1 MIDNDTVATTARQLR
16 LILDAIERGDLDA
29 SATVR
34 ARLEGAATALEALTA
49 NRTRDTDGRQSVKQS
64 FDCYRLLYDWRMSTA
79 SIAAA
84 IDRTRSRGARATETG
99 SAVAYLRVST
109 DEQAESG
116 AGLAAQ
122 RNAIEAVA
130 AVRGWTITAWHEDG
144 GVSGGKAPHQRPGLA
159 GALDA
164 VQTGQAER
172 LIVAKI
178 DRLSRRFRDAVDLM
192 ETAADEGWPLYIAD
206 IDADLTTSNGRL
218 VARMLA
224 AISEDER
231 DRIRQRTKAALAAK
245 KAAGVRL
252 GRPSTLPAEVVA
264 RIVTDRASGVSFG
277 KIAAALNADGVPTA
291 QGGKRW
297 YPATVKAVVSG
308 QDAARMRAEK

>member
-1 MIDNDTVATTARQLR
+1 M
-16 LILDAIERGDLDA
+16 
-29 SATVR
+29 SA
-34 ARLEGAATALEALTA
+34 
-49 NRTRDTDGRQSVKQS
+49 Q
-64 FDCYRLLYDWRMSTA
+64 

-84 IDRTRSRGARATETG
+84 LDRTRSRKVRATGTASAG
-99 SAVAYLRVST
+99 SAVGYLRVST
-109 DEQAESG
+109 EEQAESG

-122 RNAIEAVA
+122 RTAIETVA
-130 AVRGWTITAWHEDG
+130 NARGWVIIAWHEDG
-144 GVSGGKAPHQRPGLA
+144 GVSGGKAPQLRPGLA
-159 GALDA
+159 AALEA

-178 DRLSRRFRDAVDLM
+178 DRLSRKFRDAVELM

-218 VARMLA
+218 IARMLA

-252 GRPSTLPAEVVA
+252 GRPSTLPRAVVA
-264 RIVTDRASGVSFG
+264 RIVTDRAAGMSFG
-277 KIAAALNADGVPTA
+277 RIAETLNTEGVATA
-291 QGGKRW
+291 QGGRKW
-297 YPATVKAVVSG
+297 HAATVKAVLDG
-308 QDAARMRAEK
+308 QDAAQLQNLC

>member
-1 MIDNDTVATTARQLR
+1 MSSSTI
-16 LILDAIERGDLDA
+16 
-29 SATVR
+29 
-34 ARLEGAATALEALTA
+34 ATAL
-49 NRTRDTDGRQSVKQS
+49 
-64 FDCYRLLYDWRMSTA
+64 
-79 SIAAA
+79 
-84 IDRTRSRGARATETG
+84 DRTRTRRARTSKTAPTG

-122 RNAIEAVA
+122 RAAIETVA
-130 AVRGWTITAWHEDG
+130 AVRGWTVTAWHEDG
-144 GVSGGKAPHQRPGLA
+144 GISGGKAPHQRPGLA
-159 GALDA
+159 AALGA
-164 VQTGQAER
+164 VQTGEAER

-231 DRIRQRTKAALAAK
+231 DRIRQRTKAALAEL
-245 KAAGVRL
+245 KAQGVRL
-252 GRPSTLPAEVVA
+252 GRPSSLPTEIVA
-264 RIVTDRASGVSFG
+264 RIVADRGAGISFG
-277 KIAAALNADGVPTA
+277 KIAASLNADGVATS
-291 QGGKRW
+291 QGGKQW
-297 YPATVKAVVSG
+297 YPATVKAVCHG
-308 QDAARMRAEK
+308 QDAARLRDRTAKAEN

>member
-1 MIDNDTVATTARQLR
+1 
-16 LILDAIERGDLDA
+16 
-29 SATVR
+29 
-34 ARLEGAATALEALTA
+34 
-49 NRTRDTDGRQSVKQS
+49 
-64 FDCYRLLYDWRMSTA
+64 MSTA

-84 IDRTRSRGARATETG
+84 IDRTRSRRARTTETATTG

-130 AVRGWTITAWHEDG
+130 AARGWTITGWHEDG

-252 GRPSTLPAEVVA
+252 GRPPTLPAAVVA
-264 RIVTDRASGVSFG
+264 RIVTNRTSGVSFG

-297 YPATVKAVVSG
+297 YPATVKAVLSG
-308 QDAARMRAEK
+308 QDAARMRAET

>member
-1 MIDNDTVATTARQLR
+1 
-16 LILDAIERGDLDA
+16 
-29 SATVR
+29 
-34 ARLEGAATALEALTA
+34 
-49 NRTRDTDGRQSVKQS
+49 
-64 FDCYRLLYDWRMSTA
+64 MSTA

-84 IDRTRSRGARATETG
+84 IDRTRSRRARTTETATTG

-164 VQTGQAER
+164 VQTGRAER

-308 QDAARMRAEK
+308 QDAARMRAQK

>member
-1 MIDNDTVATTARQLR
+1 MIGV
-16 LILDAIERGDLDA
+16 
-29 SATVR
+29 
-34 ARLEGAATALEALTA
+34 
-49 NRTRDTDGRQSVKQS
+49 
-64 FDCYRLLYDWRMSTA
+64 MSTA
-79 SIAAA
+79 TIAAA
-84 IDRTRSRGARATETG
+84 LDRTRTRRARVTDTAPAGT
-99 SAVAYLRVST
+99 AVAYVRVST

-122 RNAIEAVA
+122 RSAIEAVA
-130 AVRGWTITAWHEDG
+130 AARGWTITAWHEDG

-159 GALDA
+159 AALEG

-178 DRLSRRFRDAVDLM
+178 DRLSRKFRDAVDLM

-252 GRPSTLPAEVVA
+252 GRPPMLPVEVVA
-264 RIVTDRASGVSFG
+264 RMIADRYEGTSFA
-277 KIAAALNADGVPTA
+277 KIADALNADAVPTA
-291 QGGKRW
+291 QGGAQW
-297 YPATVKAVVSG
+297 YPATVKAVLDG
-308 QDAARMRAEK
+308 QDAARLRAQAVSASA

>member
-1 MIDNDTVATTARQLR
+1 MTTEHVQSSLMPAAFIGHGSPMNALEINRYTSAWR
-16 LILDAIERGDLDA
+16 EFGRAVPRPRAILVV
-29 SATVR
+29 SAHWYIN
-34 ARLEGAATALEALTA
+34 ATAVTA
-49 NRTRDTDGRQSVKQS
+49 MHRPRTIHDFYGFPSEL
-64 FDCYRLLYDWRMSTA
+64 FD
-79 SIAAA
+79 
-84 IDRTRSRGARATETG
+84 
-99 SAVAYLRVST
+99 
-109 DEQAESG
+109 
-116 AGLAAQ
+116 
-122 RNAIEAVA
+122 
-130 AVRGWTITAWHEDG
+130 
-144 GVSGGKAPHQRPGLA
+144 
-159 GALDA
+159 
-164 VQTGQAER
+164 VQYP
-172 LIVAKI
+172 
-178 DRLSRRFRDAVDLM
+178 
-192 ETAADEGWPLYIAD
+192 AADEGWPLYIAD

-252 GRPSTLPAEVVA
+252 GRPPTLPAEVVA

-308 QDAARMRAEK
+308 QDAARMRAEN

>member
-1 MIDNDTVATTARQLR
+1 
-16 LILDAIERGDLDA
+16 
-29 SATVR
+29 
-34 ARLEGAATALEALTA
+34 
-49 NRTRDTDGRQSVKQS
+49 
-64 FDCYRLLYDWRMSTA
+64 MSTA

-84 IDRTRSRGARATETG
+84 IDRTRSRRARTTETATTG

-116 AGLAAQ
+116 A
-122 RNAIEAVA
+122 
-130 AVRGWTITAWHEDG
+130 
-144 GVSGGKAPHQRPGLA
+144 GLA

-231 DRIRQRTKAALAAK
+231 DRIRQRPKAALAAK
-245 KAAGVRL
+245 TAAGVRL
-252 GRPSTLPAEVVA
+252 GRPSALPAEVVA

-277 KIAAALNADGVPTA
+277 KIAAALNTDGVPTA

-308 QDAARMRAEK
+308 QDAARMRAEE

>member
-1 MIDNDTVATTARQLR
+1 MSTTA
-16 LILDAIERGDLDA
+16 I
-29 SATVR
+29 
-34 ARLEGAATALEALTA
+34 ATAL
-49 NRTRDTDGRQSVKQS
+49 
-64 FDCYRLLYDWRMSTA
+64 
-79 SIAAA
+79 
-84 IDRTRSRGARATETG
+84 DRTRSRRSRATGPAPTG
-99 SAVAYLRVST
+99 TAVAYLRVST

-122 RNAIEAVA
+122 RSAIEAVA
-130 AVRGWTITAWHEDG
+130 AARGWTIADDAWHEDG

-159 GALDA
+159 AALEA

-178 DRLSRRFRDAVDLM
+178 DRLSRKFRDAVDLM

-252 GRPSTLPAEVVA
+252 GRPSTLPSEVVA
-264 RIVTDRASGVSFG
+264 RIIEERAAGASFA
-277 KIAAALNADGVPTA
+277 KIALALNADAVPTA
-291 QGGKRW
+291 QGGARW
-297 YPATVKAVVSG
+297 YPATVKAVFGG
-308 QDAARMRAEK
+308 QDAARLRAAPPAVSL

>member
-1 MIDNDTVATTARQLR
+1 
-16 LILDAIERGDLDA
+16 
-29 SATVR
+29 
-34 ARLEGAATALEALTA
+34 
-49 NRTRDTDGRQSVKQS
+49 
-64 FDCYRLLYDWRMSTA
+64 MSTA

-84 IDRTRSRGARATETG
+84 IDRTRSRRARTTETATAG

-116 AGLAAQ
+116 AGLTAQ

-130 AVRGWTITAWHEDG
+130 AVCGWTITAWHEDG

-164 VQTGQAER
+164 VQSGPAER
-172 LIVAKI
+172 LIVAMI

-218 VARMLA
+218 VARTVCDSVRGCDHPVPRPQTSPA
-224 AISEDER
+224 RSV
-231 DRIRQRTKAALAAK
+231 TTCT
-245 KAAGVRL
+245 AAG
-252 GRPSTLPAEVVA
+252 STTATATGPPNRAGIAPAA
-264 RIVTDRASGVSFG
+264 TTTAPGITRRCDGHC
-277 KIAAALNADGVPTA
+277 AL
-291 QGGKRW
+291 
-297 YPATVKAVVSG
+297 
-308 QDAARMRAEK
+308 

>member
-1 MIDNDTVATTARQLR
+1 MI
-16 LILDAIERGDLDA
+16 G
-29 SATVR
+29 
-34 ARLEGAATALEALTA
+34 G
-49 NRTRDTDGRQSVKQS
+49 
-64 FDCYRLLYDWRMSTA
+64 MSTA
-79 SIAAA
+79 TIAAA
-84 IDRTRSRGARATETG
+84 LDRTRSRRARKVEAAPVG

-122 RNAIEAVA
+122 RSAIESVA
-130 AVRGWTITAWHEDG
+130 AARGWTITAWHEDG

-159 GALDA
+159 AALEA
-164 VQTGQAER
+164 VQSSAAER
-172 LIVAKI
+172 LVVAKI
-178 DRLSRRFRDAVDLM
+178 DRLSRKFRDAVDLM

-252 GRPSTLPAEVVA
+252 GRPSALPHEVVE
-264 RIVTDRASGVSFG
+264 RIVAERAAGVSFG
-277 KIAAALNADGVPTA
+277 KIAGALNTDGVQTA

-297 YPATVKAVVSG
+297 YPATVKAVISG
-308 QDAARMRAEK
+308 QDAAALRPIEQAE

>member
-1 MIDNDTVATTARQLR
+1 MVRHRTSVPVSPAR
-16 LILDAIERGDLDA
+16 
-29 SATVR
+29 
-34 ARLEGAATALEALTA
+34 
-49 NRTRDTDGRQSVKQS
+49 
-64 FDCYRLLYDWRMSTA
+64 ST
-79 SIAAA
+79 
-84 IDRTRSRGARATETG
+84 
-99 SAVAYLRVST
+99 
-109 DEQAESG
+109 
-116 AGLAAQ
+116 
-122 RNAIEAVA
+122 
-130 AVRGWTITAWHEDG
+130 
-144 GVSGGKAPHQRPGLA
+144 
-159 GALDA
+159 

-192 ETAADEGWPLYIAD
+192 ETAADDGWPLYIAD

-252 GRPSTLPAEVVA
+252 GRPSTLPAAVVA

>member
-1 MIDNDTVATTARQLR
+1 M
-16 LILDAIERGDLDA
+16 
-29 SATVR
+29 SA
-34 ARLEGAATALEALTA
+34 
-49 NRTRDTDGRQSVKQS
+49 
-64 FDCYRLLYDWRMSTA
+64 A

-84 IDRTRSRGARATETG
+84 IDRTRSRRARTTAPIG

-116 AGLAAQ
+116 AGFAAQ
-122 RNAIEAVA
+122 RSAIEAVA

-192 ETAADEGWPLYIAD
+192 ETADEGWPLYIAD

-252 GRPSTLPAEVVA
+252 GRPATLPAELVA

-308 QDAARMRAEK
+308 QDAAQMRAEK

>member
-1 MIDNDTVATTARQLR
+1 
-16 LILDAIERGDLDA
+16 
-29 SATVR
+29 
-34 ARLEGAATALEALTA
+34 
-49 NRTRDTDGRQSVKQS
+49 
-64 FDCYRLLYDWRMSTA
+64 MSTA
-79 SIAAA
+79 NIAAA
-84 IDRTRSRGARATETG
+84 LDRTRSRRSRSTG
-99 SAVAYLRVST
+99 PAPTGTAVAYLRVST

-122 RNAIEAVA
+122 RAAIEAVA
-130 AVRGWTITAWHEDG
+130 SVRGWIITAWHEDG

-159 GALDA
+159 AALEA
-164 VQTGQAER
+164 VQTGEAER

-178 DRLSRRFRDAVDLM
+178 DRLSRKFRDAVDLM

-252 GRPSTLPAEVVA
+252 GRPSLLPDAVVA
-264 RIVTDRASGVSFG
+264 RIVDQRAAGVSFA
-277 KIAAALNADGVPTA
+277 KIAAALNEDAVPTA

-297 YPATVKAVVSG
+297 YPATVKAVLGG
-308 QDAARMRAEK
+308 QDAARHREHPAKAVLT

>member
-1 MIDNDTVATTARQLR
+1 MIVNM
-16 LILDAIERGDLDA
+16 G
-29 SATVR
+29 
-34 ARLEGAATALEALTA
+34 
-49 NRTRDTDGRQSVKQS
+49 
-64 FDCYRLLYDWRMSTA
+64 TA

-84 IDRTRSRGARATETG
+84 LDRTRSRRARVTQAAPAG

-122 RNAIEAVA
+122 RSAIEAVA
-130 AVRGWTITAWHEDG
+130 AARGWTITTWHEDG
-144 GVSGGKAPHQRPGLA
+144 GVSGEKAPHQRPGLA
-159 GALDA
+159 AALEA
-164 VQTGQAER
+164 VQTGLAER
-172 LIVAKI
+172 LVVAKI
-178 DRLSRRFRDAVDLM
+178 DRLSRKFRDAVDLM

-231 DRIRQRTKAALAAK
+231 DRIRQRTKSALAAK

-252 GRPSTLPAEVVA
+252 GRPSALPREVVA
-264 RIVTDRASGVSFG
+264 RIVTDRASGMSFG
-277 KIAAALNADGVPTA
+277 RIAATLNDDGVATA
-291 QGGKRW
+291 QGGRRW
-297 YPATVKAVVSG
+297 YPATVKAVLEG
-308 QDAARMRAEK
+308 QDAAQLDGRGGRAS

>member
-1 MIDNDTVATTARQLR
+1 
-16 LILDAIERGDLDA
+16 
-29 SATVR
+29 
-34 ARLEGAATALEALTA
+34 
-49 NRTRDTDGRQSVKQS
+49 
-64 FDCYRLLYDWRMSTA
+64 MSNQ

-84 IDRTRSRGARATETG
+84 LDRTRSRKTRATSTAPVG
-99 SAVAYLRVST
+99 SAVGYLRVST
-109 DEQAESG
+109 EEQADSG

-122 RNAIEAVA
+122 RTAIETVA
-130 AVRGWTITAWHEDG
+130 SARGWVITAWHEDG

-159 GALDA
+159 AALDA
-164 VQTGQAER
+164 VQTGQTER

-178 DRLSRRFRDAVDLM
+178 DRLSRKFRDAVELM

-252 GRPSTLPAEVVA
+252 GRPSTVPQDVVA
-264 RIVTDRASGVSFG
+264 RIVADRAAGMSFG
-277 KIAAALNADGVPTA
+277 RIAEALNTDAVPTA
-291 QGGKRW
+291 QGGRQW
-297 YPATVKAVVSG
+297 YPATVKAVLDG
-308 QDAARMRAEK
+308 QDAAQLQINP

>member
-1 MIDNDTVATTARQLR
+1 
-16 LILDAIERGDLDA
+16 
-29 SATVR
+29 
-34 ARLEGAATALEALTA
+34 
-49 NRTRDTDGRQSVKQS
+49 
-64 FDCYRLLYDWRMSTA
+64 MSTA

-84 IDRTRSRGARATETG
+84 IDRTRSRRARTTEAAPTG

-218 VARMLA
+218 VARMTAVA
-224 AISEDER
+224 AMANPVPTR
-231 DRIRQRTKAALAAK
+231 
-245 KAAGVRL
+245 V
-252 GRPSTLPAEVVA
+252 
-264 RIVTDRASGVSFG
+264 RASPLSHP
-277 KIAAALNADGVPTA
+277 N
-291 QGGKRW
+291 RE
-297 YPATVKAVVSG
+297 
-308 QDAARMRAEK
+308 ARSDMICQREGSIRRLCLLACWQAWLLACRRPWAWGSDRSTR

>member
-1 MIDNDTVATTARQLR
+1 
-16 LILDAIERGDLDA
+16 
-29 SATVR
+29 
-34 ARLEGAATALEALTA
+34 
-49 NRTRDTDGRQSVKQS
+49 
-64 FDCYRLLYDWRMSTA
+64 MSTA
-79 SIAAA
+79 TIAAA
-84 IDRTRSRGARATETG
+84 LDRTRSRRARVTDTAPTG
-99 SAVAYLRVST
+99 TAVAYLRVST

-122 RNAIEAVA
+122 RSAIEAVA

-144 GVSGGKAPHQRPGLA
+144 GVSGGKPPHQRPGLA
-159 GALDA
+159 AALDA

-178 DRLSRRFRDAVDLM
+178 DRLSRKFRDSVDLM

-206 IDADLTTSNGRL
+206 IDADLMTSNGRL

-264 RIVTDRASGVSFG
+264 RIVADRAAGTSFA
-277 KIAAALNADGVPTA
+277 KIADGLNADAVPTA
-291 QGGKRW
+291 QGGARW
-297 YPATVKAVVSG
+297 YPATVKAVIDG
-308 QDAARMRAEK
+308 QDAARLRSGATPA

>member
-1 MIDNDTVATTARQLR
+1 
-16 LILDAIERGDLDA
+16 
-29 SATVR
+29 
-34 ARLEGAATALEALTA
+34 
-49 NRTRDTDGRQSVKQS
+49 
-64 FDCYRLLYDWRMSTA
+64 MSTA

-84 IDRTRSRGARATETG
+84 IDRTRSRRARTTETATTG

-109 DEQAESG
+109 DEQAKSG

-130 AVRGWTITAWHEDG
+130 AVRGWTITAWYEDG
-144 GVSGGKAPHQRPGLA
+144 GMSGGKAPHQRPGLA

-192 ETAADEGWPLYIAD
+192 EPPPMKAGRSTSPTH
-206 IDADLTTSNGRL
+206 ADLTTSNGRL
-218 VARMLA
+218 MARMLA

-231 DRIRQRTKAALAAK
+231 DRIRQRNKEALPAK

-277 KIAAALNADGVPTA
+277 KIAAAVNTDGVPTA

-297 YPATVKAVVSG
+297 YPATVKAVLSG
-308 QDAARMRAEK
+308 QDAARMRAEKRTTGKTR